1 MSGTAL
7 PGKRALLLRLLSL
20 LALALFGV
28 PQGTDGRAAS
38 PAEHAQHQISD
49 TNVILNAASN
59 GVRAQ
64 LSGVPGPK
72 GPDSGP
78 TPETARHPAPGPF
91 PDADLDASLP
101 NAPALVVRPHHNT
114 PGVGPLPAPR
124 SAIYTVLPPVRGPPV
139 A

>member
-1 MSGTAL
+1 MSGTV
-7 PGKRALLLRLLSL
+7 PPRKPVLLLRLLSL

-38 PAEHAQHQISD
+38 PSGRAQHQISD
-49 TNVILNAASN
+49 TNGILNAATN

-64 LSGVPGPK
+64 LSSVPGPK
-72 GPDSGP
+72 GPDSSAA
-78 TPETARHPAPGPF
+78 PETARNPAPG

-101 NAPALVVRPHHNT
+101 GATMLLARPQHNT
-114 PGVGPLPAPR
+114 PGVGPPPAPPCATY
-124 SAIYTVLPPVRGPPV
+124 SVLPPVRGPPV